1 MSSTMEDAMTETE
14 YSVKLSKLD
23 ELLNDPDVP
32 MQPTQVWELLA
43 EISTYDLSGTPAAA
57 QHAS

>member
-1 MSSTMEDAMTETE
+1 MTETE